1 MITPGLGTRS
11 DNRPLNDGGLP
22 KGMEMFLQALKIAA
36 AIGTAVTGLLSLFRP
51 SLVTSFT
58 GLRTEGPRGVTE
70 VRAIF
75 GGLLIGM
82 GAFPLI
88 VSAPVT
94 YRMLGV
100 LYLSIAVVR
109 LVSMV
114 VDGSVD
120 RSNLIS
126 LAVEVIFGTILS
138 L

>member
-1 MITPGLGTRS
+1 
-11 DNRPLNDGGLP
+11 
-22 KGMEMFLQALKIAA
+22 MFLQALKIAA
-36 AIGTAVTGLLSLFRP
+36 AIGTAGTGLLSLFKP

-58 GLRTEGPRGVTE
+58 GVHAEGPRGVTE

-75 GGLLIGM
+75 GGLLVGM

-88 VSAPVT
+88 VGAPVA

-126 LAVEVIFGTILS
+126 LVVEVTFGTILY